1 MLSVDTITEHI
12 HTSPITV
19 FDARVFF
26 MLTDVLTDELVSD
39 WRDQLWDIVLG
50 RDCVGLAGLTGLT
63 LEGNPLAGLIGCLL
77 LLVVGLDTVEELL
90 TALGVLDVLNT
101 NVDPL
106 GEDLSAHTLV
116 DDDAE
121 GVLGDVEHAAGLAVV
136 GLVGHALLEGAVALK
151 NNEN

>member
-1 MLSVDTITEHI
+1 
-12 HTSPITV
+12 
-19 FDARVFF
+19 

-39 WRDQLWDIVLG
+39 WSDQLWDIVLG
-50 RDCVGLAGLTGLT
+50 RDCVGLTGLT
-63 LEGNPLAGLIGCLL
+63 LEGDPLAGLIGCLL

-106 GEDLSAHTLV
+106 GEDLSAHALV
-116 DDDAE
+116 DDDTE

-136 GLVGHALLEGAVALK
+136 GLVGHALLEGAVTLNV
-151 NNEN
+151 NNVSHLVCGQVG

>member
-1 MLSVDTITEHI
+1 MLSLGTITGHI
-12 HTSPITV
+12 HTSQITV

-39 WRDQLWDIVLG
+39 WRNQLWDIVLG
-50 RDCVGLAGLTGLT
+50 RHCVGFARLTGLT

-90 TALGVLDVLNT
+90 TALRVLDVLNT

-106 GEDLSAHTLV
+106 GKDLSAHALV

-121 GVLGDVEHAAGLAVV
+121 GLLRDVEHAASLAVV

-151 NNEN
+151 NNEY